1 MSPKWTPSAK
11 YFVLA
16 LILGAVLVLIRYA
29 RSLVGPLVISAL
41 LAFVLNP
48 LVEKLA
54 AYRRLRRESAVLIV
68 YLLFLAILIAI
79 PLVLTPLVIRQFL
92 NLSIDLL
99 AIEQQINT
107 FLSQRITIGGM
118 SFSPPALVP
127 QDLNVYLQEF
137 ILQTST
143 GALNRL
149 GELSFNLAWLL
160 VIMVTTYYLLKDSAR
175 LSKWVI
181 GLAPQAYRDDARKF
195 LSELNRIWSAYLRG
209 QLILM
214 LAIAVSTSIVMSAIG
229 LRGAFGIGILAGLL
243 DIIPSLGPLIAGVIA
258 GLVALIFG
266 SSYLNISNSLFA
278 ILVIVIFL
286 VIQQIENIWLRPKIM
301 GQTLRLHPGL
311 VFVGVIGALVLS
323 GILGALVIIPLM
335 ATIDLLGKYIL
346 AKLWDK
352 PPWQEET
359 TITEVTME

>member
-1 MSPKWTPSAK
+1 
-11 YFVLA
+11 
-16 LILGAVLVLIRYA
+16 
-29 RSLVGPLVISAL
+29 
-41 LAFVLNP
+41 
-48 LVEKLA
+48 
-54 AYRRLRRESAVLIV
+54 
-68 YLLFLAILIAI
+68 
-79 PLVLTPLVIRQFL
+79 
-92 NLSIDLL
+92 
-99 AIEQQINT
+99 
-107 FLSQRITIGGM
+107 M